1 MCGDGADDGRTT
13 AYADPHGTGVWRSLL
28 SGRVSDGRIGR
39 RPDRAGAQRRSRL
52 L

>member
-1 MCGDGADDGRTT
+1 M
-13 AYADPHGTGVWRSLL
+13 VWRSPL
-28 SGRVSDGRIGR
+28 SGGDVRDVIGR